1 MPSPIAGGFWCL
13 ARYSMGLRYG
23 TFIGPAKRQAQ
34 DGHSLAN
41 VKQTFSIYEDNII
54 FITTKENIM
63 PTKIAECNKCG
74 EEYNYRRRELGYYT
88 CLDCGEVSAV
98 RVSTQR
104 TRENLREMA
113 PNSLTGN
120 VDQLFDARGGIE

>member
-1 MPSPIAGGFWCL
+1 
-13 ARYSMGLRYG
+13 MGLCFG
-23 TFIGPAKRQAQ
+23 TFIGAAKYLAQ
-34 DGHSLAN
+34 NGPSLAN

-88 CLDCGEVSAV
+88 CLDCGEVSAI

-104 TRENLREMA
+104 ARENLREMA
-113 PNSLTGN
+113 PNSFTGN
-120 VDQLFDARGGIE
+120 VDQLFDARGGTE